1 MSTEKHA
8 EKTPNHEMSPM
19 KCPHSLADVDL
30 FSPGAQEHWYES
42 YDILHDQA
50 PVHRI
55 PGEGFEPGT
64 DAFILSKHEDIAA
77 VVRDEDRFPVLGS
90 LFLKQVMATEKPL
103 EQPNLSTIMGSM
115 ITLRPNPEM
124 WRSHRQE
131 LTDPWV
137 GPGAT
142 RNEPMVKQV
151 VNEWIDKWIDQG
163 SVEWISEFSQPVP
176 QTVMANILGWP
187 IEDLKLL
194 KYYGDGTVK
203 PFVYGSKHNNI
214 LPEEDIRS
222 QFQVLEEFKAYTDDL
237 IKAKRKKPA
246 EDMIS
251 FLTEVEYSPL
261 KRKLTDFEI
270 NGIVYAMVI
279 GGLETTQYALSEQ
292 MQLLID
298 RPSVWDEIKAD
309 RSKLRAFTEEGMR
322 LRSPTQGLSTRITS
336 QDEVFQG
343 VNVPKGSYLHLRW
356 AAANIDP
363 GEWDDAQELKLD
375 RRAGTR
381 HLTFSQGAR
390 VCPGASLSRVEQ
402 MCAWNAILDRIDR
415 FEYAENNNFLHQP
428 GIMLGTL
435 ELNLKFRQA

>member
-1 MSTEKHA
+1 M
-8 EKTPNHEMSPM
+8 N
-19 KCPHSLADVDL
+19 CPHSLEEVDL
-30 FSPGAQEHWYES
+30 FSPGAQEHWYEA
-42 YDILHDQA
+42 YDILHEQA

-64 DAFILSKHEDIAA
+64 DAFILSKHEDIAN
-77 VVRDEDRFPVLGS
+77 VVRDQDRYLVVGS
-90 LFLKQVMATEKPL
+90 LALQQLIASGEDLFEMPNIGALFASMA
-103 EQPNLSTIMGSM
+103 S
-115 ITLRPNPEM
+115 LRPNPEL
-124 WRSHRQE
+124 WRAHRQE

-137 GPGAT
+137 GPGAG
-142 RNEPMVKQV
+142 RNQAMVDQV
-151 VNEWIDKWIDQG
+151 VNEWIDQWIDAGQ
-163 SVEWISEFSQPVP
+163 VEWISQFAQPVP

-187 IEDLKLL
+187 TEDLKLL

-214 LPEEDIRS
+214 LPAEETKT
-222 QFQVLEEFKAYTDDL
+222 QFEVLDEFRQYTADL
-237 IKAKRKKPA
+237 IKEKRKNPT

-261 KRKLTDFEI
+261 KRKLHDLEI
-270 NGIVYAMVI
+270 NGIVYAMII
-279 GGLETTQYALSEQ
+279 GGLETTQYAISEQ
-292 MQLLID
+292 IQLLIE
-298 RPSVWDEIKAD
+298 RPKIWDEIKAD

-343 VNVPKGSYLHLRW
+343 VKVTKGSYLHLRW

-363 GEWDDAQELKLD
+363 QEWDQPLDLKLD
-375 RRAGTR
+375 RKAGTR

-390 VCPGASLSRVEQ
+390 VCPGASLSRLEQ
-402 MCAWNAILDRIDR
+402 MSTWKAIFDRIDG
-415 FEYAENNNFLHQP
+415 FEYAENNTFQHQP

-435 ELNLKFRQA
+435 ELNLNFKKT